1 VRAVRRN
8 TAADAIADATADDLV
23 GPSTH
28 VGRQMMS
35 CALRTLAL
43 LRRRRLHLHRDRIGT
58 AIVLP
63 GGRPYLVFRE
73 SVCDD
78 PSEEREVTL
87 LVWFQLKGTGPD
99 HPWRSWL
106 FERESI
112 LNTVLYAGCTGFE
125 RKLWLVD
132 RTSAAY
138 AGLYTWRGEEAARRY
153 ARYITAVLRP
163 LSVPGSVGSALVPQG
178 APS

>member
-8 TAADAIADATADDLV
+8 TAADATADATADDLV

-125 RKLWLVD
+125 RKLWLVE
-132 RTSAAY
+132 R
-138 AGLYTWRGEEAARRY
+138 RQRAR
-153 ARYITAVLRP
+153 A
-163 LSVPGSVGSALVPQG
+163 PGGALVDRVLPG
-178 APS
+178 

>member
-1 VRAVRRN
+1 VRPVPP
-8 TAADAIADATADDLV
+8 DSTADVAANALV
-23 GPSTH
+23 GPSGH

-35 CALRTLAL
+35 CGLRTLAL
-43 LRRRRLHLHRDRIGT
+43 LRQRKLHLHRDRIGT

-73 SVCDD
+73 STCDA
-78 PSEEREVTL
+78 PTQEPEVTL
-87 LVWFQLKGTGPD
+87 LVWFQLKGTGPS

-112 LNTVLYAGCTGFE
+112 LNTVLYAGCAGFE

-132 RTSAAY
+132 RTTAAY

-163 LSVPGSVGSALVPQG
+163 LSVPGSVGSAIVPHG
-178 APS
+178 VPS